1 MAYIQAQKTRYKFG
15 SRFGVVLIAVF
26 FGFCSQLFLLGNNPV
41 FAEEDNG
48 SDGIKVFQSDDG
60 NSIIP
65 KPGSGT
71 PPSSATDRGGALQL
85 TLLGLL
91 ILFPIIAILSVRRQ
105 GRKSLGKT

>member
-1 MAYIQAQKTRYKFG
+1 MTYLQAQKTISKFG
-15 SRFGVVLIAVF
+15 SRTGLVIIAVLL
-26 FGFCSQLFLLGNNPV
+26 GLCSQLFLLGNNPV
-41 FAEEDNG
+41 FAEEDTG

-71 PPSSATDRGGALQL
+71 PPSSAADRGGALQL

>member
-1 MAYIQAQKTRYKFG
+1 MTYMQPQKTISKFG
-15 SRFGVVLIAVF
+15 SRSGVVLITVF
-26 FGFCSQLFLLGNNPV
+26 LALCLQLVLLGNNPV
-41 FAEEDNG
+41 FAEEDND
-48 SDGIKVFQSDDG
+48 SDGVKVFQSDDG

-105 GRKSLGKT
+105 GRKSPGKT

>member
-1 MAYIQAQKTRYKFG
+1 MTYMRDQKTISKFG
-15 SRFGVVLIAVF
+15 SRSGAVIIAVF
-26 FGFCSQLFLLGNNPV
+26 LGLCLQLFVLGNNPV
-41 FAEEDNG
+41 LAEENNG
-48 SDGIKVFQSDDG
+48 SDGVKVFQSDDG

>member
-1 MAYIQAQKTRYKFG
+1 MTYMQAQKTISKFG
-15 SRFGVVLIAVF
+15 SRSGAAIIAVCL
-26 FGFCSQLFLLGNNPV
+26 GLCLQLFLLGNNPV
-41 FAEEDNG
+41 LAEENNG
-48 SDGIKVFQSDDG
+48 SDGVKVFQSDDG